1 MDRPSSS
8 TSSTRHAEGIPN
20 HDDDDNDDDEED
32 DFDLD
37 ELNELEA
44 SLSKTTLQIKESSDS
59 V

>member
-8 TSSTRHAEGIPN
+8 RSTTVRSTTNYDDDTGDV
-20 HDDDDNDDDEED
+20 DDDD
-32 DFDLD
+32 DLDMD

-44 SLSKTTLQIKESSDS
+44 SLSKTTLELKEPAGN